1 MKRCIRLTAKSTG
14 TYDSAGRVTDMT
26 VKDGTATELEYAYG
40 NLDSYTS
47 RTAEVSSPDG
57 EYSAAYTYYIDD
69 EKDRIHTE
77 THEVGSADYTTIYTY
92 DDEDRV
98 TKIATGSYTME
109 IGYDEWDRIEQTMTK
124 LNGQH
129 VKTYYYEYEYDAA
142 TQLRLKMDSYKSGCQ
157 TQFDNPMVTYDSFG
171 RITDMQNSGDPE
183 RRFEYAYDSAGRLTE
198 ETYGYEGE
206 LTYTYDNDGNIST
219 VRQNAM
225 ETQYQYTNGRLTFY
239 ISPGAYYTF
248 SYDGMGNPTTYKNS
262 SLSWTRGRMLKS
274 GTQKGNSFEYK
285 YDAENLRYEKTVG
298 SITTR
303 YYYNAGQLQAEE
315 RGDEFIYYLYGI
327 EGITGMIY
335 NGQYY
340 FYKKNVL
347 GDVTETYNSNGS
359 EVASYD
365 YDAWGNVINKSGTMA
380 DVNPIRYRSY
390 YYDSETGFY
399 YLNTRY
405 YDPEIRRFVNAD
417 NYELLAEL
425 AGVYGQVNLYNYCN
439 NNPVM
444 YVDPDGEAF
453 FTLLIAALVGG
464 AVSGGTTALSQWFT
478 TRSVDWGDV
487 GISALFGAVGGVLGA
502 TGIGGFAGQFA
513 MQGALSAG
521 ETLSIAASNGAMS
534 SLTPLDVAGSFI
546 IGGFSGAVSA
556 SSAKTFRSVS
566 QMEKSLGKVL
576 GRATGPSSWLKIWAN
591 KSYKYRKVF
600 LYPTIKDGLIELG
613 ISTGVDVGKYWGGR
627 LIEYVRG

>member
-1 MKRCIRLTAKSTG
+1 
-14 TYDSAGRVTDMT
+14 
-26 VKDGTATELEYAYG
+26 
-40 NLDSYTS
+40 
-47 RTAEVSSPDG
+47 
-57 EYSAAYTYYIDD
+57 
-69 EKDRIHTE
+69 
-77 THEVGSADYTTIYTY
+77 
-92 DDEDRV
+92 
-98 TKIATGSYTME
+98 
-109 IGYDEWDRIEQTMTK
+109 MTK

-262 SLSWTRGRMLKS
+262 SLSWTRGRMLKG

-285 YDAENLRYEKTVG
+285 YDAENLRYEKTVNG
-298 SITTR
+298 VTTR

-315 RGDEFIYYLYGI
+315 RGEDFIYYLYGI
-327 EGITGMIY
+327 EGIAGMIY

-347 GDVTETYNSNGS
+347 GDVTEIYNSNGS

-380 DVNPIRYRSY
+380 DVNPIRYRGY
-390 YYDSETGFY
+390 YYDTETGWY
-399 YLNTRY
+399 YLNSRY
-405 YDPEIRRFVNAD
+405 YDPETGRFISPDAVLGANGD
-417 NYELLAEL
+417 LLS
-425 AGVYGQVNLYNYCN
+425 YNRYLYCS

-444 YVDPDGEAF
+444 YADPSGEGILAVLILAGISVA
-453 FTLLIAALVGG
+453 TLYASDVVSNYKEGARGADMWKPSSSLGTYLGTLAGSLYGGFVGMMIGGLQLPIWASIGIDALVGG
-464 AVSGGTTALSQWFT
+464 VSNSFG
-478 TRSVDWGDV
+478 
-487 GISALFGAVGGVLGA
+487 GAVA
-502 TGIGGFAGQFA
+502 SGIC
-513 MQGALSAG
+513 LLYTS
-521 ETLSIAASNGAMS
+521 
-534 SLTPLDVAGSFI
+534 
-546 IGGFSGAVSA
+546 
-556 SSAKTFRSVS
+556 
-566 QMEKSLGKVL
+566 
-576 GRATGPSSWLKIWAN
+576 PSP
-591 KSYKYRKVF
+591 RD
-600 LYPTIKDGLIELG
+600 T
-613 ISTGVDVGKYWGGR
+613 R
-627 LIEYVRG
+627 